1 MDMLTKLIHNPALM
15 DKYTGA
21 SSIPVYHGSTYH
33 QDLADTAVRWTYS
46 RIGNP
51 TRQAL
56 EDTIA
61 ELEEGV
67 RGFAFA
73 SGMAAIAAVFTLLG
87 QGDHII
93 LPYDLYG
100 GTYHLMTTMVE
111 RFGLSASFVDMTNLT
126 AVENALTPR
135 TRALY
140 IETPSNPLMKITD
153 IRGIVQI
160 AQHHRLLTIADNTFM
175 SPYLQRPLTLGCD
188 IVIHSATKFLGG
200 HSDVV
205 AGLVVVKD
213 PQLGDRIAQI
223 QKDWGGILGPEDSW
237 LVIRGIKTLGVRM
250 DRAQQNAQYLTRWLK
265 SQPQIK
271 QVYYPGLPGH
281 DGTALHHSQ
290 ALGPGC
296 VFSLRFQDPN
306 YWKTF
311 VNRLHYALYAVS
323 LGGVETIVS
332 HPATMSHA
340 SLTEEERR
348 QQGITDDLLRVSMG
362 IESLNDLLAD
372 FQQALEG

>member
-15 DKYTGA
+15 DKHTGA
-21 SSIPVYHGSTYH
+21 SSIPIYHGSTFH
-33 QDLADTAVRWTYS
+33 QDLADTDPQWIYS

-51 TRQAL
+51 TRRAL

-73 SGMAAIAAVFTLLG
+73 SGMAAIAAVFMLLS

-126 AVENALTPR
+126 DVENALTPR

-153 IRGIVQI
+153 IRAIVQI
-160 AQHHRLLTIADNTFM
+160 AQHHQLLTIADNTFM

-213 PQLGDRIAQI
+213 HQLADRLAHI
-223 QKDWGGILGPEDSW
+223 QKDWGGILGPDDSW
-237 LVIRGIKTLGVRM
+237 LVIRGMKTLGIRM
-250 DRAQQNAQYLTRWLK
+250 DRAQQMHN
-265 SQPQIK
+265 I
-271 QVYYPGLPGH
+271 LP
-281 DGTALHHSQ
+281 DG
-290 ALGPGC
+290 
-296 VFSLRFQDPN
+296 
-306 YWKTF
+306 
-311 VNRLHYALYAVS
+311 
-323 LGGVETIVS
+323 
-332 HPATMSHA
+332 
-340 SLTEEERR
+340 
-348 QQGITDDLLRVSMG
+348 
-362 IESLNDLLAD
+362 
-372 FQQALEG
+372 